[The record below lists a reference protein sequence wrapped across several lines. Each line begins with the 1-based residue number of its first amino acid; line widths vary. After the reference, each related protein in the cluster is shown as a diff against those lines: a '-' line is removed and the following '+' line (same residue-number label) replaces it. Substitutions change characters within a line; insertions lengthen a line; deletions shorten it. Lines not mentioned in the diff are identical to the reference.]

1 MSYRVSRSCLPWM
14 VVALMAFVGC
24 SPKGDAP
31 SAETT
36 GGETSSAATVPVA
49 GSPTP
54 ARVAST
60 DRNATNRIAPADDD
74 DSPERIARDMLQ
86 ASLRE
91 SQGDVAGAID
101 LWESALERLE
111 RSVGAD
117 SWEYRTAEVGLAQAR
132 QRIAFT
138 LPQRTML
145 VEIADLERRGDRRVA
160 EGDNAAALD
169 YFVAALEKAAEVW
182 GDRSHVTLSLRRK
195 VAAQQEATGDDT
207 AALASYLAVIGG
219 RTSLYGESHP
229 YVFEAIG
236 DLARFHQHRERYD
249 LAVQQATRRL
259 SGCTALFGAESIRTA
274 EAHNDLG
281 AIYHDAQDPAR
292 AAREFERSLELRRR
306 LTPED
311 DGAIAFAER
320 ALALTRLASGNT
332 TDAESLLDDAI
343 ERLGR
348 TADSTAAAEMKLQR
362 GTARMAQER
371 FAEAEQDYREA
382 RETLAGSLDL
392 APLPYAESCFKL
404 GYVLGRQGR
413 YPEAAPLLDEAL
425 RIQSLRLAPGDP
437 VLRRTEE
444 IVALVRSKLE
454 GTRVG
459 AQPTTLR

>member
-1 MSYRVSRSCLPWM
+1 MSYRVSRSCRVWAI
-14 VVALMAFVGC
+14 VALLTFVGC

-31 SAETT
+31 SAVTT
-36 GGETSSAATVPVA
+36 EEPKTSATTVPSA

-54 ARVAST
+54 VRAAST
-60 DRNATNRIAPADDD
+60 DRNASTRPAPAPDD

-86 ASLRE
+86 AALRE

-111 RSVGAD
+111 RSIGSD

-145 VEIADLERRGDRRVA
+145 VEIADLERRGDRRIA

-169 YFVAALEKAAEVW
+169 YYVSALEKAAEVW

-219 RTSLYGESHP
+219 RSSLFGEAHP

-236 DLARFHQHRERYD
+236 DLARFHQHRQRYD

-259 SGCTALFGAESIRTA
+259 SGCTALFGADSIRTA

-306 LTPED
+306 LAPEN

-320 ALALTRLASGNT
+320 ALALTRLAQGNAT
-332 TDAESLLDDAI
+332 EAESLLDDAI

-348 TADSTAAAEMKLQR
+348 TGDATEAAEMKLQR
-362 GTARMAQER
+362 GTARMARER
-371 FAEAEQDYREA
+371 LADAEQDYREA
-382 RETLAGSLDL
+382 RETLSGSIEL